1 MAKLFDLEELH
12 RQAEENAGAGI
23 LKDNFL
29 DVHLARVESIKNLA
43 GRLPVEGEIF
53 FLWTINSFN
62 AFTFIPYM
70 IKQQGRIEE
79 LLITTYS
86 MSTRILNALIHY
98 IEKGKIEKVHILIS
112 DSVKFRL
119 PRVQDQLVVLCN
131 QRPDQFR
138 VTYAWNHAKIT
149 LMKTPGGH
157 YLVEGSGNF
166 SENAQHEQYIFV
178 NSRPIFEFLKQ
189 QIHDLLPGT
198 TKKD

>member
-1 MAKLFDLEELH
+1 MAKLFDLDELH
-12 RQAEENAGAGI
+12 EQAEQNAGAGI
-23 LKDNFL
+23 LKDNYL
-29 DVHLARVESIKNLA
+29 DVHLAKVDSIKNLN
-43 GRLPVEGEIF
+43 GRLPLEGEIF

-70 IKQQGRIEE
+70 IKQHGQIDE

-86 MSTRILNALIHY
+86 MSSRILNALTHY

-119 PRVQDQLVVLCN
+119 PKVQDQLVVLCN
-131 QRPDQFR
+131 QRPGQFI
-138 VTYAWNHAKIT
+138 VSYAWNHAKIT
-149 LMKTPGGH
+149 LMKTSQGH

-178 NSRPIFEFLKQ
+178 NSKPVFEFRKQ

-198 TKKD
+198 TKED